1 VSEIAPLPKV
11 GTLDAIIAIETDN
24 NLSQE
29 AYIAAFQTL
38 VDSGIVW
45 KLQGWYGREADRLIK
60 AGLVTL
66 PE

>member
-1 VSEIAPLPKV
+1 MSDIASLPKV
-11 GTLDAIIAIETDN
+11 GVLDAIIAIETDN

-38 VDSGIVW
+38 VNSGIVW

>member
-1 VSEIAPLPKV
+1 MPEITPLPKV
-11 GTLDAIIAIETDN
+11 GVMDAIIAIETDN

>member
-1 VSEIAPLPKV
+1 VSDIEPLPKI

-29 AYIAAFQTL
+29 DYIAAFQTL

-45 KLQGWYGREADRLIK
+45 SLQGWYGREARRLIK
-60 AGLVTL
+60 AGLVT
-66 PE
+66 E